1 MAYKNLTYE
10 QYKQEVY
17 NICKRDYA
25 VVKAYPQEFEKE
37 FARCEKKGRLKSY
50 YDEGYTP
57 SDVAGGIALMT

>member
-25 VVKAYPQEFEKE
+25 VVKAYPQDFEKE
-37 FARCEKKGRLKSY
+37 FARYEKNNMRDRYEKGYSPT
-50 YDEGYTP
+50 DI
-57 SDVAGGIALMT
+57 AGAIALMV